1 MLIACFCGDKQV
13 FCRPKARKKFCAQ
26 MMLHCTWN
34 DAPPPQCGLES
45 RGGLILPP
53 TTIREFLP
61 SPGGQDVNLGL
72 VEMLQHAEQRLRW
85 KLKKNR
91 VLVRVSERE
100 WVVTSHH
107 PQSIVYSP
115 GKGHLVLR
123 SKVRK
128 NTLIVRNKQRARS
141 VASGSASS

>member
-1 MLIACFCGDKQV
+1 LPTESEKN
-13 FCRPKARKKFCAQ
+13 FCAQ

-34 DAPPPQCGLES
+34 DAPPPQCQLQS
-45 RGGLILPP
+45 RGGPALSPI
-53 TTIREFLP
+53 TVREFLP
-61 SPGGQDVNLGL
+61 SSGAQDFNLGL
-72 VEMLQHAEQRLRW
+72 VEMLQREEQRLRW
-85 KLKKNR
+85 KLKKNG
-91 VLVRVSERE
+91 VLVRASERE
-100 WVVTSHH
+100 WVVTSHR

-141 VASGSASS
+141 VASGSS